1 MTPLEILLAVTG
13 LLLTSGFAAFALT
26 SLREGH
32 TRAARRAVW
41 FALASL
47 VTFTLLLFAPT
58 LAQQIAAAVLALTA
72 LLSLVLF
79 FLPKG
84 KPVQP
89 SPPPTRRVDER
100 TIIFARARL
109 QPSTARYNEYYRDHP
124 EHQAPDDAF
133 RANPGLLALGAVHHD
148 PLLSGSPVGGFFL
161 TESLRDAVDGPVAPG
176 KVTRPPEQMTRFI
189 KRLATY
195 HGAHDVGVCA
205 LQPYHIYSHIGRGSG
220 TYGAPVALDHAY
232 AIAFTVEMAH
242 EMVNTGP
249 RTPAVMESA
258 RQYAQSGTIAVILA
272 AAIRALGYSA
282 RAPID
287 GNYRVIA
294 PLVAKDAGLGEIG
307 RMILLMT
314 PRLGPRVRL
323 AVVTTDLPLV
333 PDAPAHSPAMLDFCS
348 ICKKCAEVC
357 PAQAIPLCERQAYP
371 DGTLRWKIDPEK
383 CYTYWT
389 QIGTDCGRC
398 MAVCP
403 YAHADTPLHNL
414 IRLGVSRSANF
425 RRAAIALDDLFYGHK
440 PKPHAL
446 PDWLKDL
453 YTISPDSPIRLT
465 HASSSSPVKK
475 PDAAPFSPIL

>member
-1 MTPLEILLAVTG
+1 MTLLEILLTITG
-13 LLLTSGFAAFALT
+13 LLITLGFAAFTLT
-26 SLREGH
+26 ALREGH
-32 TRAARRAVW
+32 IRAARRAAW
-41 FALASL
+41 FALAAIIA
-47 VTFTLLLFAPT
+47 FTLLLLAPI
-58 LAQQIAAAVLALTA
+58 LAQQIAAAALALTT

-79 FLPKG
+79 LLPG
-84 KPVQP
+84 GQPIQP
-89 SPPPTRRVDER
+89 SPPPSQRVDER
-100 TIIFARARL
+100 TTIFARARL
-109 QPSTARYNEYYRDHP
+109 KPGTPRYNEYYNDHP
-124 EHQAPDDAF
+124 EHQAPDDGF
-133 RANPGLLALGAVHHD
+133 RANPGLLTPGAVHYD
-148 PLLSGSPVGGFFL
+148 PLLSASPVGGFFL
-161 TESLRDAVDGPVAPG
+161 TESLRDAVDGPVAAG
-176 KVTRPPEQMTRFI
+176 KVTRAPEQMTRFI
-189 KRLATY
+189 KRLAAY
-195 HGAHDVGVCA
+195 HGALDVGVCQ
-205 LQPYHIYSHIGRGSG
+205 LQPYHIYSHIGRGVG
-220 TYGAPVALDHAY
+220 TYGAPIALNHTY

-258 RQYAQSGTIAVILA
+258 RQYAQSGAIAVILA

-282 RAPID
+282 RAHID

-307 RMILLMT
+307 RMSLLMT

-333 PDAPAHSPAMLDFCS
+333 PDPPAHSPAMLDFCS

-357 PAQAIPLCERQAYP
+357 PAQAILLGDRQAYP

-403 YAHADTPLHNL
+403 YAHADSPLHNL
-414 IRLGVSRSANF
+414 IRLGVRRSANF
-425 RRAAIALDDLFYGHK
+425 RRAAVALDDLFYGKK
-440 PKPHAL
+440 PKPHAP

-453 YTISPDSPIRLT
+453 
-465 HASSSSPVKK
+465 
-475 PDAAPFSPIL
+475 